1 MADEIEYTRQL
12 LENVGTEILQ
22 SGNTDLIELFERIKK
37 LLETD
42 LNREIRSK
50 DDEDAR
56 FGHKKANSTFFG
68 FKSYL
73 AMTEERIVTDIEITH
88 GG

>member
-22 SGNTDLIELFERIKK
+22 SGNTDLIELFEPIKK

-42 LNREIRSK
+42 LKLSCY
-50 DDEDAR
+50 D
-56 FGHKKANSTFFG
+56 
-68 FKSYL
+68 
-73 AMTEERIVTDIEITH
+73 
-88 GG
+88 